1 MMPVSHFV
9 KPAQAGELEIDL
21 YHGDAEIDFA
31 ALKAEGRV
39 KRIYMKVSESHVDPT
54 FAVRTRKAQEHG
66 FPVGGYHF
74 MRADIGGMIQG
85 KLFRDAIRYSGIKF
99 DLAPC
104 LDWEEGSALGRSVE
118 HQRNVADLF
127 LNLVEDEFSRE
138 CEIYGGQAFLK
149 SLELPPSYNHHS
161 LWLAHYGTT
170 FEKLHIPAP
179 WSIDTLA
186 GWQYT
191 DAETVAGLPPGR
203 HVDASWTY
211 KAQT

>member
-1 MMPVSHFV
+1 MNLPPPVV
-9 KPAQAGELEIDL
+9 AGELEIDL
-21 YHGDAEIDFA
+21 YHGDVEIDFA

-39 KRIYMKVSESHVDPT
+39 KRVYMKVSEAHVDPA
-54 FAVRTRKAQEHG
+54 FARRTRAAQAQG
-66 FPVGGYHF
+66 FKVGGYHF
-74 MRADIGGMIQG
+74 MRADLSGLAQG
-85 KLFRDAIRYSGIKF
+85 KMFCDAVRGAGIEF

-104 LDWEEGSALGRSVE
+104 LDWEEGSVMHRDRD
-118 HQRNVADLF
+118 HQLLVADIILDVIENAF
-127 LNLVEDEFSRE
+127 ARE
-138 CEIYGGQAFLK
+138 CELYGGQAFLA
-149 SLELPPSYNHHS
+149 SLKLPTSYNHHS

-170 FEKLHIPAP
+170 FTELHIPAP
-179 WSIDTLA
+179 WSLDTLA